1 MADDP
6 NHDLILTRTLE
17 IQGSMGAFPLV
28 ECEDFEFTIDRSIE
42 VAVSTAGP
50 IGFQVD
56 NKGGAFTLN
65 VFSAKSPEVNWY
77 RLMESGEKV
86 IFTAQDVDEALA
98 PCGHRIQYR
107 QCKIETVDPKTSN
120 DGKQMLAVK
129 GKYLGL
135 RVTA

>member
-6 NHDLILTRTLE
+6 NHDLIQSRTLE

-28 ECEDFEFTIDRSIE
+28 EVQDFEFTIDRSIE

-56 NKGGAFTLN
+56 NKGGTFTLN

-77 RLMESGEKV
+77 RLMLSGELV
-86 IFTAQDVDEALA
+86 IFTQQDVDESLA
-98 PCGHRIQYR
+98 ACGHRIQFR
-107 QCKIETVDPKTSN
+107 QCKVETVDPKTGN
-120 DGKQMLAVK
+120 DGKQMLSVK